1 MASEWVDE
9 TCSTPSQQ
17 TRILVVDDRAL
28 VYRKKFSRHARA
40 RGSLQVRRHPSVR
53 PDLRRRGCMRLSPGV
68 PATAKTLYNMASL
81 TKPVTAEAVFRHS
94 CPCFSARLPTCGG
107 KKHILVRGTCS
118 ELSFMRNR
126 SCFLYV
132 DFWTTS
138 KCAIECRTRFAVT
151 QADVVSQVAASP
163 YR

>member
-107 KKHILVRGTCS
+107 KTHSRPWDLFRVVLHAQSQLLPLCRLLDNIKVRD
-118 ELSFMRNR
+118 R
-126 SCFLYV
+126 
-132 DFWTTS
+132 
-138 KCAIECRTRFAVT
+138 
-151 QADVVSQVAASP
+151 VSHPLRCDSG
-163 YR
+163 